1 MALPLPAPT
10 HTFLKQTSFKKKSKE
25 NLSSPFL
32 FDFLHIAVNHSPNTD
47 GRPAGTLPLV
57 AFPQDLLSLNIV
69 TYSPEKKLY
78 LSGLFSLSRNWLFAN
93 PAILAVLN
101 SSLGRKPTR
110 TEWPSVWLR
119 NLTTEVSLIWHL
131 LKGWGWKETN
141 PLMISDWKKDV
152 YVKRKKKKWLFCFFI
167 IWNVLALPLSQ
178 EGCGHCAVRGG
189 IVSEHSST

>member
-1 MALPLPAPT
+1 MALPLPTPT

-152 YVKRKKKKWLFCFFI
+152 YVKRKKKMTLLLLYHLKCSRFATKPGRVWTLC
-167 IWNVLALPLSQ
+167 
-178 EGCGHCAVRGG
+178 C
-189 IVSEHSST
+189 